1 MQTNISGAIGGH
13 QRGSMLSLN
22 DYVFYS
28 TIGICQIADI
38 RIVELGGPGKQ
49 ECYVLKPLANPKSTI
64 YLPASQTTL
73 NTIRPVLSKKDIY
86 SLIRDM
92 PKEKS
97 MWIDDARKR
106 NKEYL
111 AIIKTCDS
119 RKLVGLI
126 KTLQL
131 EKSRD
136 NKKGKG
142 LNSTDSKIMVAA
154 EKLLYEEFAF
164 VLGIALNEV
173 VPFIQKRI
181 SR

>member
-1 MQTNISGAIGGH
+1 MF
-13 QRGSMLSLN
+13 SLN

-38 RIVELGGPGKQ
+38 RMVELGGLGKQ

-64 YLPASQTTL
+64 YLPASKNATL
-73 NTIRPVLSKKDIY
+73 NTMRPVLTKKDVY
-86 SLIRDM
+86 SLIRHM
-92 PKEKS
+92 PEEKS
-97 MWIDDARKR
+97 IWIDDARKR

-119 RKLVGLI
+119 RKLVRLI
-126 KTLQL
+126 RTLQL
-131 EKSRD
+131 EKNRD

-142 LNSTDSKIMVAA
+142 LNSTDSKIMIAA

-164 VLGIALNEV
+164 VLGIAPNEV

-181 SR
+181 PQ

>member
-1 MQTNISGAIGGH
+1 MF
-13 QRGSMLSLN
+13 SLN

-38 RIVELGGPGKQ
+38 RMVELGGLGKQ

-64 YLPASQTTL
+64 YFPASQNATL
-73 NTIRPVLSKKDIY
+73 NTMRPVLTRKDIY
-86 SLIRDM
+86 SLIRHM
-92 PKEKS
+92 PEEKS
-97 MWIDDARKR
+97 IWIDDARKR

-119 RKLVGLI
+119 RKLVRLI
-126 KTLQL
+126 RTLQL
-131 EKSRD
+131 EKNRD

-142 LNSTDSKIMVAA
+142 LNSTDSKIMIAA

-164 VLGIALNEV
+164 VLRIAINEV

-181 SR
+181 RQ